1 MVTSFV
7 VFDCTSAGR
16 GGGGGGGGGGGALCR
31 SKVFFNGDQLWNTRG
46 FFLAPGGGC
55 TMALFEQRLPV
66 YSMSTDGQMRGK
78 LSGQELVLIVGNGHP
93 NDSFY
98 VPQQTSLNELA
109 ACDQIKTSF
118 ALVPRHYG
126 SSAVLCEMMHAGLD
140 YHNITT
146 TTNVLS
152 TAFSDIVCTCLD
164 NSHRYLN
171 DFDDDNDDD
180 VVYFNDLN
188 NW

>member
-1 MVTSFV
+1 MV
-7 VFDCTSAGR
+7 
-16 GGGGGGGGGGGALCR
+16 
-31 SKVFFNGDQLWNTRG
+31 
-46 FFLAPGGGC
+46 
-55 TMALFEQRLPV
+55 LFEQRLPV
-66 YSMSTDGQMRGK
+66 YSMSRDGQMRGK

-118 ALVPRHYG
+118 ALVPRHYR

-140 YHNITT
+140 YPNITT
-146 TTNVLS
+146 TTTQNVFS
-152 TAFSDIVCTCLD
+152 TAFSDIVCTCSD
-164 NSHRYLN
+164 NSHRYLT
-171 DFDDDNDDD
+171 DFDDDDDD